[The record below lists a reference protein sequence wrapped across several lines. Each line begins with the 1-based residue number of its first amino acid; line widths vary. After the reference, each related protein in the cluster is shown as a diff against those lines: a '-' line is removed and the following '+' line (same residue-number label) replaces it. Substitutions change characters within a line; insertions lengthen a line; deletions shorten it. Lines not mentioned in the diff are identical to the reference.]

1 MGKLSKLASALDMS
15 KKARMQRAQ
24 EMGFYDNT
32 VYHGTAAKP
41 TTVMSDGNI
50 FDEFKL
56 WEGEDP
62 TRSTVRSP
70 VSKLG
75 VSLAEQPKIADSFA
89 SLASQNGSEGSAVL
103 PLRFRADQ
111 VGHIDLDGR
120 ELNEEI
126 FGTVADSWK
135 SGFDAIQF
143 RNYNIDGKNGSF
155 VLVKDPSQIR
165 SVNAA
170 FDPAKKDSSNLMAGV
185 TGAAVGAGA
194 LMQGEDAE
202 ASFLGKGAKM
212 ANKAALEIARKMKDT
227 GATQDEIFE
236 KTGWFQGA
244 DDAWRFEVDDSQ
256 MIYNEPTKANL
267 GYDYQSQLSKQLND
281 YRSLPDSEIKREM
294 DLMDFDGS
302 VDEYRKARQVDIY
315 STLDDITKGDG
326 YIQADVL
333 ENSPLSQGYP
343 QTDVNPVNYKN
354 QIGFNDSIAGSFNPQ
369 TGQATIKPGNPD
381 NLSILAHENQHV
393 IQELEGFARGGS
405 VPDVYPPGERDKY
418 ISSLARSIKGK
429 AGNKGATSEQIIE
442 QAGRIADSRFG
453 REQYYRKLAGEVEAR
468 NVQGRLHMSPEERK
482 LLPPWTTEDV
492 PRSEQIVKFG
502 LAPALVGGSVLFS
515 PEQAMASANEFRQR
529 REGKKDKWRQL
540 RGRDRKTQATGKA
553 APVEHEFL
561 ADLANKFSAYNDWTE
576 SKPGLDF
583 ILPRAPAELVDKWSY
598 GQPTTWGDDISA
610 ALDLM

>member
-202 ASFLGKGAKM
+202 ASFLGRGAKM
-212 ANKAALEIARKMKDT
+212 ANKAALEIARKMKDN

-256 MIYNEPTKANL
+256 ISVNALQGGRL
-267 GYDYQSQLSKQLND
+267 GDQLNHPELMD
-281 YRSLPDSEIKREM
+281 NYPDMRDMPATIESRHYGHGRASYDPASDSISAAGDSEYIPSG
-294 DLMDFDGS
+294 LMH
-302 VDEYRKARQVDIY
+302 ETQHA
-315 STLDDITKGDG
+315 
-326 YIQADVL
+326 IQAR
-333 ENSPLSQGYP
+333 
-343 QTDVNPVNYKN
+343 
-354 QIGFNDSIAGSFNPQ
+354 
-369 TGQATIKPGNPD
+369 
-381 NLSILAHENQHV
+381 
-393 IQELEGFARGGS
+393 EGFARGGS
-405 VPDVYPPGERDKY
+405 HNEFGP
-418 ISSLARSIKGK
+418 A
-429 AGNKGATSEQIIE
+429 IE
-442 QAGRIADSRFG
+442 DGPSPYQ
-453 REQYYRKLAGEVEAR
+453 QYRNLAGEVEAR
-468 NVQGRLHMSPEERK
+468 NVQGRLHMSPK
-482 LLPPWTTEDV
+482 
-492 PRSEQIVKFG
+492 SESYSRRG
-502 LAPALVGGSVLFS
+502 P
-515 PEQAMASANEFRQR
+515 QR
-529 REGKKDKWRQL
+529 
-540 RGRDRKTQATGKA
+540 T
-553 APVEHEFL
+553 
-561 ADLANKFSAYNDWTE
+561 S
-576 SKPGLDF
+576 
-583 ILPRAPAELVDKWSY
+583 
-598 GQPTTWGDDISA
+598 
-610 ALDLM
+610 LDLNRSLSLV